1 MEINFYLNNEEQ
13 TQITC
18 MYDVTS
24 NPFNLNDIVHLC
36 VEDMSVSRLECYPK
50 HMHDT
55 FKEEQKVLW
64 DTFRMKDV
72 KLVKECKFLK
82 FSRIGET
89 KLIIEYYCEIVE
101 TV

>member
-13 TQITC
+13 TDITQ
-18 MYDVTS
+18 MRDMVS
-24 NPFNLNDIVHLC
+24 NPFNLNDIIHLN
-36 VEDMSVSRLECYPK
+36 VEDMSRNRLEAYPK
-50 HMHDT
+50 QMHDI

-64 DTFRMKDV
+64 ETFRLKDV

-89 KLIIEYYCEIVE
+89 KLIIEYYCEIV
-101 TV
+101 